1 MYRVILVALMGA
13 FSVQPIWAQR
23 VSISLDSCLIL
34 AKGHYPLIRQQGVI
48 LRNSEV
54 VSQSFEEGW
63 LPRLSFSVQGAY
75 QSEVV
80 KFDFPG
86 VNAQFPHD
94 SYLASLGAEQT
105 LFDGG
110 MIRQQQ
116 EVERISAQV
125 EVQKTE
131 VELYKLVDRVTQLYG
146 SILLQRENSQMLQV
160 FKSTLEIRRQSLRSA
175 ERNGMALSTSVDEL
189 EVEILKAEQSMI
201 ESEENLKA
209 LCATLSFLTGE
220 QVTPETDFRQEP
232 LGGRLNESGAILR
245 PETRL
250 FDLQE
255 QLLDTRYKL
264 TGLAIKP
271 RISMSVAGNF
281 GRPGPNFINQNL
293 RFFGSAALNLRWN
306 MAALYGVNREAS
318 KYALGK
324 EALDVQK
331 ETFLFNTTSVL
342 DNQKAQLHSLEAI
355 VEKDKVII
363 EKRKQVSQTAASQ
376 LEHGKINVATYVYQ
390 LNEEMAARLNQR
402 IHELRL
408 MNVISSYNA
417 TKGVA
422 GF

>member
-1 MYRVILVALMGA
+1 VLGVLPGT
-13 FSVQPIWAQR
+13 AQR
-23 VSISLDSCLIL
+23 ASISLDSCLVL
-34 AKGHYPLIRQQGVI
+34 AKGHYPLIRQRGVI
-48 LRNSEV
+48 LRTSEV
-54 VSQSFEEGW
+54 MRQSYEEGW

-80 KFDFPG
+80 RFDFPG

-110 MIRQQQ
+110 LIRQQQ

-146 SILLQRENSQMLQV
+146 NILLQRENGKMLQI
-160 FKSTLEIRRQSLRSA
+160 FKSSLESRRQNLRSA
-175 ERNGMALSTSVDEL
+175 ERNGMALSTSVEEL

-201 ESEENLKA
+201 ESAENLKA
-209 LCATLSFLTGE
+209 LCGTLSFLIGE
-220 QVTPETDFRQEP
+220 AVDPETLFLEAP
-232 LGGRLNESGAILR
+232 LGGTLNESGAILR

-255 QLLDTRYKL
+255 QLIDTRYQL
-264 TGLAIKP
+264 TNLAIKP

-306 MAALYGVNREAS
+306 MAALYGVNREAAR
-318 KYALGK
+318 YALQK

-331 ETFLFNTTSVL
+331 ETFVFNTTSVL

-355 VEKDKVII
+355 VEKDKAIV
-363 EKRKQVSQTAASQ
+363 EKRRLVSQTAASQ
-376 LEHGKINVATYVYQ
+376 LEHGKINVAAYVYQ

-408 MNVISSYNA
+408 MNMISGYNA
-417 TKGVA
+417 TKGIP

>member
-1 MYRVILVALMGA
+1 MYRVILAGLFGVLG
-13 FSVQPIWAQR
+13 VLPGTAQR
-23 VSISLDSCLIL
+23 ASISLDSCLVL
-34 AKGHYPLIRQQGVI
+34 AKGHYPLIRQRGVI
-48 LRNSEV
+48 LRTSEV
-54 VSQSFEEGW
+54 MRQSYEEGW

-80 KFDFPG
+80 RFDFPG

-110 MIRQQQ
+110 LIRQQQ

-146 SILLQRENSQMLQV
+146 NILLQRENGKMLQI
-160 FKSTLEIRRQSLRSA
+160 FKSSLESRRQNLRSA
-175 ERNGMALSTSVDEL
+175 ERNGMALSTSVEEL

-201 ESEENLKA
+201 ESAENLKA
-209 LCATLSFLTGE
+209 LCGTLSFLIGE
-220 QVTPETDFRQEP
+220 AVDPETLFLEAP
-232 LGGRLNESGAILR
+232 LGGTLNESGAILR

-255 QLLDTRYKL
+255 QLIDTRYQL
-264 TGLAIKP
+264 TNLAIKP

-306 MAALYGVNREAS
+306 MAALYGVNREAAR
-318 KYALGK
+318 YALQK

-331 ETFLFNTTSVL
+331 ETFVFNTTSVL

-355 VEKDKVII
+355 VEKDKAIV
-363 EKRKQVSQTAASQ
+363 EKRRLVSQTAASQ
-376 LEHGKINVATYVYQ
+376 LEHGKINVAAYVYQ

-408 MNVISSYNA
+408 MNMISGYNA
-417 TKGVA
+417 TKGIP

>member
-1 MYRVILVALMGA
+1 MYRVILAGLFGVLG
-13 FSVQPIWAQR
+13 VLPGTAQR
-23 VSISLDSCLIL
+23 ASISLDSCLVL
-34 AKGHYPLIRQQGVI
+34 AKGHYPLLRQQGVI
-48 LRNSEV
+48 LRTSEV
-54 VSQSFEEGW
+54 TRQSYEEGW

-80 KFDFPG
+80 QFDFPG

-146 SILLQRENSQMLQV
+146 NILLQRENGEMLQV
-160 FKSTLEIRRQSLRSA
+160 FKSSLESRRQSLRSA
-175 ERNGMALSTSVDEL
+175 ERNGMALSTSVEEL
-189 EVEILKAEQSMI
+189 EVEILKAEQSII
-201 ESEENLKA
+201 ESAENLKA
-209 LCATLSFLTGE
+209 LCGTLSFLMGE
-220 QVTPETDFRQEP
+220 EVNPETTFLESP
-232 LGGRLNESGAILR
+232 LGGTLNESGAILR

-255 QLLDTRYKL
+255 QLIDTRYQL
-264 TGLAIKP
+264 TNLSIKP
-271 RISMSVAGNF
+271 RISMNVAGNF

-293 RFFGSAALNLRWN
+293 RFFGSAALNVRWN
-306 MAALYGVNREAS
+306 IAALYGINREAARYS
-318 KYALGK
+318 LNK

-331 ETFLFNTTSVL
+331 QTFLFNTTSIL
-342 DNQKAQLHSLEAI
+342 DNQRAQLRALEAI
-355 VEKDKVII
+355 VEKDKAIV
-363 EKRKQVSQTAASQ
+363 EKRRLVSQTAASQ

-408 MNVISSYNA
+408 MNVISGYNA
-417 TKGVA
+417 TKGVP

>member
-1 MYRVILVALMGA
+1 MYRVILAGLFGVLG
-13 FSVQPIWAQR
+13 VLPGTAQR
-23 VSISLDSCLIL
+23 ASISLDSCLVL

-48 LRNSEV
+48 LRTSEV
-54 VSQSFEEGW
+54 TRQSYEEGW

-80 KFDFPG
+80 RFDFPG

-110 MIRQQQ
+110 LIRQQQ

-146 SILLQRENSQMLQV
+146 NILLQRENGKMLQI
-160 FKSTLEIRRQSLRSA
+160 FKSSLESRRQNLRSA
-175 ERNGMALSTSVDEL
+175 ERNGMALSTSVEEL

-201 ESEENLKA
+201 ESAENLKA
-209 LCATLSFLTGE
+209 LCGTLSFLIGE
-220 QVTPETDFRQEP
+220 AVDPETLFLEAP
-232 LGGRLNESGAILR
+232 LGGTLNESGAILR

-255 QLLDTRYKL
+255 QLIDTRYQL
-264 TGLAIKP
+264 TNLAIKP

-306 MAALYGVNREAS
+306 MAALYGVNREAAR
-318 KYALGK
+318 YALQK

-331 ETFLFNTTSVL
+331 ETFVFNTTSVL

-355 VEKDKVII
+355 VEKDKAIV
-363 EKRKQVSQTAASQ
+363 EKRRLVSQTAASQ
-376 LEHGKINVATYVYQ
+376 LEHGKINVAAYVYQ

-408 MNVISSYNA
+408 MNMISGYNA
-417 TKGVA
+417 TKGIP